1 MEDGKEKR
9 ERDTSRVDSLGWLT
23 ESAVMPKK
31 QRVIEGVGPSSIV
44 ELRAQLYRTQED
56 VKRAKVLGVDP
67 DVFRPKKKV
76 DVLSKKNSGVEDRA
90 SRDKLQ
96 LKASKDGVDSYAALE
111 KKAELYDKLTRGELP
126 DEEEK
131 EKYSVDFLRKG
142 SLSDE
147 ALEIERER
155 LGDSKHDSRE
165 SFETSGVDAGTAEA
179 KPMSGVGWGLG
190 KSTGLS
196 HEQKQLIREVNIETK
211 EAREKANDLKLRR
224 QKEAEKKR
232 EKLRLAFLK
241 KQVEKLKSSGGAQ
254 KGTIASEPSKENATK
269 QDGTLSH

>member
-90 SRDKLQ
+90 SRF
-96 LKASKDGVDSYAALE
+96 ACPFT
-111 KKAELYDKLTRGELP
+111 LYSCFFFCLF
-126 DEEEK
+126 
-131 EKYSVDFLRKG
+131 V
-142 SLSDE
+142 
-147 ALEIERER
+147 
-155 LGDSKHDSRE
+155 
-165 SFETSGVDAGTAEA
+165 
-179 KPMSGVGWGLG
+179 
-190 KSTGLS
+190 
-196 HEQKQLIREVNIETK
+196 
-211 EAREKANDLKLRR
+211 
-224 QKEAEKKR
+224 
-232 EKLRLAFLK
+232 
-241 KQVEKLKSSGGAQ
+241 
-254 KGTIASEPSKENATK
+254 
-269 QDGTLSH
+269 